1 MSATRDS
8 SPLTREAILDASIRM
23 FQKRGF
29 AGIGMRQI
37 AERLHIKAPSL
48 YHHFPSKE
56 DLARQALQQYRVQQL
71 SRLQLID
78 DSANLSSALAGYS
91 QLFSSM
97 LEDGLRPCL
106 YLVMMQDPTL
116 HESSCRE
123 ELQRFKQQNVEWLEC
138 LLIKHRRNLCV
149 PVGMQEGELALL
161 IFASLEGMMQ
171 VSLLQREP
179 AIAFQ
184 TMSDGW
190 LSIIVKDGGTFSRS
204 TQ

>member
-1 MSATRDS
+1 MSTARDS

-37 AERLHIKAPSL
+37 AEGLHVKAPSL

-56 DLARQALQQYRVQQL
+56 ALARQALHQYREQQL
-71 SRLQLID
+71 SSLQLID
-78 DSANLSSALAGYS
+78 DAGNLLSALTGYS
-91 QLFSSM
+91 RLFSSM

-106 YLVMMQDPTL
+106 YLVMTQDPTL

-123 ELQRFKQQNVEWLEC
+123 ELERFKLQNVEWLEH
-138 LLIKHRRNLCV
+138 LFLRHKQDLRL
-149 PVGMQEGELALL
+149 PVGMREDELALL
-161 IFASLEGMMQ
+161 VFASLEGMML
-171 VSLLQREP
+171 VSLLQPEP

-184 TMSDGW
+184 NMADGW
-190 LSIIVKDGGTFSRS
+190 LRTVAREAAAF
-204 TQ
+204 